1 MAMILLR
8 EIVVHPRF
16 LQNGAMGFRAAPAV
30 QRIVLLSVYGRESFL
45 SRSFGSPSFI
55 FNGKQYQ
62 NSSTLHFSSIIQ
74 PQRLC
79 WEGSS
84 HGVLLK
90 KLELALKNHQV
101 DEAWESYNDF
111 KKLYGF
117 PEDSIVHMLITEM
130 SYSSNP
136 LWLRKASDL
145 ALLILEEKSALL
157 KPDILTKLSLS
168 LARSQIPSHAT
179 KILRLMLDKGVL
191 PSMDVLLLIVLHLV
205 KTEIGTHLASNF
217 LVQICQRFLHLT
229 ANKSNRAKLMK
240 PETLIFNLVLDA
252 CVRFKLSF
260 KGQQIM
266 ELMAQTGVVAD
277 AHSIVIIAQ
286 IHEMNGQ
293 RDEIKKYKAYIGQ
306 LSAPFICHYRQFY
319 DSLLKLHFKFNDFGA
334 AAELVLDF
342 CRYQKYESVPV
353 QRDRKESE
361 KSYLVPIGS
370 HNLKNPL
377 KMQIRPGLLQ
387 KDSVLKLEGK
397 QELVMIRNGKLV
409 LSNKA
414 LAKLISGYR
423 KAGNISEMSKFLF
436 RIQEELCSLRG
447 SSLCSDVINACIYLG
462 WLEIAHD
469 ILDDMEAAGA
479 SMGYT
484 NYMSLLVAYSK
495 GQMFREAKAL
505 LKQMRKAGIAMNL
518 SDEAVL
524 TACQS
529 EVVDNSALFMNA
541 SSFTGKSN
549 LAESFVQEIRE
560 EEKAI
565 TPTVYEIDSSI
576 FFFCKAK
583 MIGDALRTYR
593 KMQDLKIQPTLQTFT
608 NLVCGYSSL
617 GMYRDITILW
627 GDIKRNMDS
636 GNLVV
641 SRDLYEYLLMN
652 FLQGGYFERVMEVI
666 GLMEDCGMCIDKW
679 MYRSEFLKLH
689 KDLYRNLKASETR
702 TEAQKNRLR
711 YVLAF
716 RKWAGIV

>member
-1 MAMILLR
+1 MAILLLK
-8 EIVVHPRF
+8 EILVHPRF
-16 LQNGAMGFRAAPAV
+16 IRNGLMGFRVASAV
-30 QRIVLLSVYGRESFL
+30 QRIGLLSVYSRESVL
-45 SRSFGSPSFI
+45 SRSFVSPAFI
-55 FNGKQYQ
+55 FDGNKNQ
-62 NSSTLHFSSIIQ
+62 NLSTLHFSTSIQ

-101 DEAWESYNDF
+101 EEAWESFNDF

-117 PEDSIVHMLITEM
+117 PENSILHMLITEM
-130 SYSSNP
+130 SYSSDHF
-136 LWLRKASDL
+136 WLRKASDL
-145 ALLILEEKSALL
+145 VLLILKEKSALL

-179 KILRLMLDKGVL
+179 KILRLMLDKEVL
-191 PSMDVLLLIVLHLV
+191 PSMDVLLLVVLHLV

-217 LVQICQRFLHLT
+217 LIQICECYLRLT
-229 ANKSNRAKLMK
+229 ENKSNRAKLMK
-240 PETLIFNLVLDA
+240 PDTMIFNLVLHA

-260 KGQQIM
+260 KGQQMI
-266 ELMAQTGVVAD
+266 ELMAQAGVIAD
-277 AHSIVIIAQ
+277 AHTIVIIAQ

-293 RDEIKKYKAYIGQ
+293 RDEIKKYKAYIDQ
-306 LSAPFICHYRQFY
+306 LSSPFVCHYRQFY
-319 DSLLKLHFKFNDFGA
+319 DSLLKLHFKFNDIGA

-342 CRYQKYESVPV
+342 CRYQESVPV
-353 QRDRKESE
+353 QRDRKELE
-361 KSYLVPIGS
+361 KAYLVPIGS
-370 HNLKNPL
+370 HNLRTPL
-377 KMQIRPGLLQ
+377 KMQIRPALLH
-387 KDSVLKLEGK
+387 KDSVLKLEGR
-397 QELVMIRNGKLV
+397 QELVMFRNGQLV

-414 LAKLISGYR
+414 LTKLICGY
-423 KAGNISEMSKFLF
+423 KKVGNISEMSKILLQ
-436 RIQEELCSLRG
+436 IQKELCSIRG
-447 SSLCSDVINACIYLG
+447 SSLCSDVIGACIHLG

-479 SMGYT
+479 PMDYT
-484 NYMSLLVAYSK
+484 NYMSLLIAYSK
-495 GQMFREAKAL
+495 GKMFREAKAL
-505 LKQMRKAGIAMNL
+505 LKQMRKAGIVMNL
-518 SDEAVL
+518 SDEVVL
-524 TACQS
+524 TAYQS
-529 EVVDNSALFMNA
+529 EVVDNSAPYMNA
-541 SSFTGKSN
+541 SSLTGKSN
-549 LAESFVQEIRE
+549 LAESFVQGIRE

-565 TPTVYEIDSSI
+565 PPMVYEINSSI
-576 FFFCKAK
+576 YFFCKAK

-593 KMQDLKIQPTLQTFT
+593 KMQDMKIQPTLQTFT

-627 GDIKRNMDS
+627 GDIKRNMD
-636 GNLVV
+636 GGTLVV

-666 GLMEDCGMCIDKW
+666 GLMEESGMYTDKW

-689 KDLYRNLKASETR
+689 KNLYRNLKASEAR

-716 RKWAGIV
+716 RKWAGIA